1 MAGQTY
7 PAREQIVI
15 DGGSTDGTLAL
26 LQAHRHQL
34 AVLVSEPD
42 ECIDDAVNKG
52 LARASGDVVGL
63 LHADDLYAD
72 SAVLARIAAAF
83 ADPTV
88 EAVYGDLVSIARQDT
103 SRMIRYWR
111 AGDDAPAR
119 WRRGWTPPH
128 PTSPRMEHPPQGI
141 PQGQTTFSPAP
152 SLLPGSRN
160 PAQGKQPC
168 SRHWASASAGNCLLR
183 LPGTGSRLPGRED
196 ESRRRFRLPLPPFQ
210 LLDVPSV
217 SFQTRHLFLLRRCRA

>member
-1 MAGQTY
+1 MKISIVTATWHCAETIGDCLASVAGQTY
-7 PAREQIVI
+7 PAREHSVI

-26 LQAHRHQL
+26 LPAPREQL

-42 ECIDDAVNKG
+42 EGIDDALNKG
-52 LARASGDVVGL
+52 LACASGDVVGL

-103 SRMIRYWR
+103 RRVIRYWR

-119 WRRGWTPPH
+119 LRRGWTPPH
-128 PTSPRMEHPPQGI
+128 PTSPRMEHPPPRSGAWERRH
-141 PQGQTTFSPAP
+141 PAGSGAKHRLLACHSPG
-152 SLLPGSRN
+152 LM
-160 PAQGKQPC
+160 
-168 SRHWASASAGNCLLR
+168 
-183 LPGTGSRLPGRED
+183 
-196 ESRRRFRLPLPPFQ
+196 RF
-210 LLDVPSV
+210 
-217 SFQTRHLFLLRRCRA
+217 